1 MARILPQCD
10 RLPII
15 VKFFLALLLCAPL
28 PAQRSPLQERIVAL
42 MGGLPAE
49 KTPLNARVTGGFTR
63 EGYRV
68 EHVVFESFPGFRVT
82 ANLYIPSS
90 GRAPC
95 PAVLGTA
102 GHSDIG
108 KANGTY
114 QAVWISLA
122 RRGYVV
128 LAYDPP
134 GQGERFEFLDK
145 ATGKSRLGPGVR
157 EHIQAG
163 MQCLL
168 TGHTI
173 ARYFVWDGIRA
184 FDYLLTRK
192 EVDPKRIAVAGN
204 SGGGTQAAL
213 LAAAEPRLAA
223 VVSSCYMT
231 SWGMLIEKPGPQDM
245 EQIIPGFLAAGLD
258 FPDYIRAFGKPY
270 LISAAIRDFFPIDG
284 ARRTFE
290 VAKQSGLPVE
300 MVEANEE
307 HGWTRPLR
315 EGAYRFLDKHLL
327 GVERDAA
334 EGEFVLEKESDL
346 RATPTGQLATS
357 FGSETIS
364 SLNAARARRLHAN
377 RRVARG
383 SDLRSLVARRLGI
396 EWKPAGRLPQGTV
409 DLAVEWP
416 ENLRFTPV
424 KGGYSSEYQ
433 TAARAWLHGES
444 FLKRKVLYLLEA
456 AAKSPSPVSIHA
468 RGNDAPAVLLAAVLE
483 PKIARIVEEN
493 GFPGWL
499 DATQDPMASLPPEL
513 IVLGVLEDF
522 DLPDVRK
529 FLSGR
534 IIASAKP

>member
-1 MARILPQCD
+1 MAWILSQCD
-10 RLPII
+10 RLPNI
-15 VKFFLALLLCAPL
+15 VKIFLALMFCVPL
-28 PAQRSPLQERIVAL
+28 AAQRTPLQERIVAL
-42 MGGLPAE
+42 MGGLPNE
-49 KTPLNARVTGGFTR
+49 RTPLNARVTGGFSR
-63 EGYRV
+63 QGYRV
-68 EHVVFESFPGFRVT
+68 EHVVFESLPGFRVT
-82 ANLYIPSS
+82 ANLYIPSEGS
-90 GRAPC
+90 GPF
-95 PAVLGTA
+95 PAVLGAA

-134 GQGERFEFLDK
+134 GQGERLEFFDK
-145 ATGKSRLGPGVR
+145 ATGKSRLGAGVR

-168 TGHTI
+168 TGHSI

-192 EVDPKRIAVAGN
+192 EVDPKRIAAAGN

-245 EQIIPGFLAAGLD
+245 EQVIPGFLSAGLD
-258 FPDYIRAFGKPY
+258 FIDFIRALGKPF
-270 LISAAIRDFFPIDG
+270 LISAATRDFFPIDG
-284 ARRTFE
+284 ARRTYQL
-290 VAKQSGLPVE
+290 AKAAGLPVE

-307 HGWTRPLR
+307 HGWTKPLR
-315 EGAYRFLDKHLL
+315 EGAYRFLDKHLM

-334 EGEFVLEKESDL
+334 EGEIALEKETDL
-346 RATPTGQLATS
+346 RVTPTGQLATS

-364 SLNAARARRLHAN
+364 SLNAARARELHA
-377 RRVARG
+377 RRRAAQG
-383 SDLRSLVARRLGI
+383 ADLRSLVAKRLRI
-396 EWKPAGRLPQGTV
+396 EWKPLGRLPETAV
-409 DLAVEWP
+409 DLPISWP
-416 ENLRFTPV
+416 ESLQFMPA
-424 KGGYSSEYQ
+424 KSGYSSEYQ
-433 TAARAWLHGES
+433 AAARMWLHGES
-444 FLKRKVLYLLEA
+444 LLKRKVQFVLET
-456 AAKSPSPVSIHA
+456 AAKSASPVSIHA
-468 RGNDAPAVLLAAVLE
+468 RGSDAPAILLAAVLE
-483 PKIARIVEEN
+483 PKIARIIEEN
-493 GFPGWL
+493 GFPGWF
-499 DATQDPMASLPPEL
+499 DATQNPMAVLPPEL
-513 IVLGVLEDF
+513 VVVGVLEDF

-529 FLSGR
+529 YLSGR

>member
-1 MARILPQCD
+1 M
-10 RLPII
+10 
-15 VKFFLALLLCAPL
+15 
-28 PAQRSPLQERIVAL
+28 AQRSPLQERIVAL
-42 MGGLPAE
+42 MGGLPAD

-68 EHVVFESFPGFRVT
+68 EHVVFESLPGFRVT
-82 ANLYIPSS
+82 ANLYIPSA
-90 GRAPC
+90 GRAPL

-102 GHSDIG
+102 GHSDVG

-114 QAVWISLA
+114 QSVWISLA

-168 TGHTI
+168 TGHSI

-231 SWGMLIEKPGPQDM
+231 SWAMLIEKPGPQDM
-245 EQIIPGFLAAGLD
+245 EQVIPGFLAAGLD
-258 FPDYIRAFGKPY
+258 FADYIRAFGKPY
-270 LISAAIRDFFPIDG
+270 LISSAVRDYFPIDG
-284 ARRTFE
+284 ARRTFQ
-290 VAKQSGLPVE
+290 VAKSAGLPVE
-300 MVEANEE
+300 MVEANEQ
-307 HGWTRPLR
+307 HGWSQPLR

-334 EGEFVLEKESDL
+334 EGEIVLEKESEL

-377 RRVARG
+377 RRAARG
-383 SDLRSLVARRLGI
+383 GDLRALVSRRLGI
-396 EWKPAGRLPQGTV
+396 EWESGGRPPAGAV
-409 DLAVEWP
+409 EMAVEWP
-416 ENLRFTPV
+416 ESFMFAPA
-424 KGGYSSEYQ
+424 KGGYSPEYQ
-433 TAARAWLHGES
+433 AAARTWLHGGS
-444 FLKRKVLYLLEA
+444 LLKRKVLHLLETSI
-456 AAKSPSPVSIHA
+456 KSPSPVSVHA

-483 PKIARIVEEN
+483 PRIARIIEEN

-499 DATQDPMASLPPEL
+499 EATQDPMAALPPEL
-513 IVLGVLEDF
+513 VVPGVLEDF

-529 FLSGR
+529 FLGER
-534 IIASAKP
+534 LIASARR

>member
-1 MARILPQCD
+1 MKI
-10 RLPII
+10 
-15 VKFFLALLLCAPL
+15 FLALLLCAPL
-28 PAQRSPLQERIVAL
+28 AAQRTPLQERIAAL

-49 KTPLNARVTGGFTR
+49 KTPLNPRVTGGFSR
-63 EGYRV
+63 HGYRV
-68 EHVVFESFPGFRVT
+68 EHVVFESLPGFRVT
-82 ANLYIPSS
+82 ANLYIPSA
-90 GRAPC
+90 GGGPF

-108 KANGTY
+108 KAHGTY

-134 GQGERFEFLDK
+134 GQGERLEFLDK
-145 ATGKSRLGPGVR
+145 ATGKSRLGAGVR

-168 TGHTI
+168 TGQSI
-173 ARYFVWDGIRA
+173 ARYFAWDGVRA

-213 LAAAEPRLAA
+213 LAAVEPRLAA

-231 SWGMLIEKPGPQDM
+231 SWSLLIEKPGPQDM
-245 EQIIPGFLAAGLD
+245 EQVIPGFLSAGLD
-258 FPDYIRAFGKPY
+258 FVDFIRALGKPY
-270 LISAAIRDFFPIDG
+270 LISAAIRDFFPIEG
-284 ARRTFE
+284 ARRTYQL
-290 VAKQSGLPVE
+290 AKAAGLPVE

-307 HGWTRPLR
+307 HGWSKPLR
-315 EGAYRFLDKHLL
+315 EGAYRFLDKHLM

-334 EGEFVLEKESDL
+334 EGEITPEQETSL

-364 SLNAARARRLHAN
+364 SLNAARARKLHAT
-377 RRVARG
+377 RRAARG
-383 SDLRSLVARRLGI
+383 ADLRSLVSKRLGI
-396 EWKPAGRLPQGTV
+396 EWKPLGRLPEGTV
-409 DLAVEWP
+409 DLPLNWP
-416 ENLRFTPV
+416 DTLQFAPASS
-424 KGGYSSEYQ
+424 GYSSEYQ
-433 TAARAWLHGES
+433 AAARLWLHGES
-444 FLKRKVLYLLEA
+444 LLKRKVQFLLEA
-456 AAKSPSPVSIHA
+456 AAGSPSPVSIHA

-483 PKIARIVEEN
+483 PKIARIIEEN

-499 DATQDPMASLPPEL
+499 HATQDPMANLPPEL
-513 IVLGVLEDF
+513 VLFGVLEDF

-529 FLSGR
+529 HLGGR